1 MMQLLVDIGNSRI
14 KWALLDQNLTGHGS
28 VAHDQKDIS
37 DLLAENWSA
46 LAIPEQIIVSSVAAS
61 SLNKTLDDWI
71 SHNWKLKPVYAQVS
85 HSAFGVQ
92 NAYSDV
98 SEYGIDRWMAL
109 IAAWKKYQSPV
120 CVVDCG
126 TAVTIDVLK
135 KNGIHKG
142 GLIVPGL
149 NTMQQS
155 LFKQTSGIPESIDP
169 ASVDL
174 AINTRQAVANGCA
187 LALVSLVEHV
197 INTSEVNEGE
207 NIMCLLT
214 GGEAELISDLL
225 KARHSIEP
233 HLVLEGLAIY
243 AANLE

>member
-1 MMQLLVDIGNSRI
+1 M
-14 KWALLDQNLTGHGS
+14 
-28 VAHDQKDIS
+28 
-37 DLLAENWSA
+37 
-46 LAIPEQIIVSSVAAS
+46 
-61 SLNKTLDDWI
+61 
-71 SHNWKLKPVYAQVS
+71 
-85 HSAFGVQ
+85 Q
-92 NAYSDV
+92 NAYSDI

-126 TAVTIDVLK
+126 TAVTIDVLGE
-135 KNGIHKG
+135 NGIHIG

-169 ASVDL
+169 AGVDL

-197 INTSEVNEGE
+197 INTSEVNE

-214 GGEAELISDLL
+214 GGEADLISDLL